1 MPDDTTHS
9 AYARV
14 YRVLLQAADDLEIL
28 KREGVEAGVEPH
40 AGAAL
45 MAVRLA
51 SAVLFPAVPCQALP
65 WSQDTDRLLDL
76 CVNWRDAA
84 FEVGEF
90 APEPALRIVADEDD
104 QDDGGGPGADG
115 ASAKGWVERA

>member
-14 YRVLLQAADDLEIL
+14 YRALLEAADHLETL
-28 KREGVEAGVEPH
+28 KQEGAETGVEPH

-45 MAVRLA
+45 AAVRLA
-51 SAVLFPAVPCQALP
+51 SAVLFPTVPCQTPP

-90 APEPALRIVADEDD
+90 AREADLCLVQGGED
-104 QDDGGGPGADG
+104 
-115 ASAKGWVERA
+115 R

>member
-1 MPDDTTHS
+1 MPDDTAHA

-14 YRVLLQAADDLEIL
+14 YRVLLEAAADLETL
-28 KREGVEAGVEPH
+28 KREGAEVGVEPH

-51 SAVLFPAVPCQALP
+51 TAVLFPTVPCQAPP
-65 WSQDTDRLLDL
+65 WSHDTDRLLDL
-76 CVNWRDAA
+76 VVNWRDAA

-90 APEPALRIVADEDD
+90 APEAGLRLVPGG
-104 QDDGGGPGADG
+104 QD
-115 ASAKGWVERA
+115 